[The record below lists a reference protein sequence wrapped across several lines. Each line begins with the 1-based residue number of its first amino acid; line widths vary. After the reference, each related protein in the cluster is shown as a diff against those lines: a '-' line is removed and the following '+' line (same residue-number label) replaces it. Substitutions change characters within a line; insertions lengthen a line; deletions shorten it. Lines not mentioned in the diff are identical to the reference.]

1 MLKLSQ
7 FMYGLLWLVLLY
19 TIPVGIL
26 CVIYLPLA
34 LRTGLI
40 CICFSGILAIVS
52 LYLSTRVI
60 LHMVSEG
67 LIKFDENNQAYMT
80 DVEGKK
86 ISMSFT
92 HADLFDDDSAEL

>member
-1 MLKLSQ
+1 
-7 FMYGLLWLVLLY
+7 
-19 TIPVGIL
+19 
-26 CVIYLPLA
+26 
-34 LRTGLI
+34 
-40 CICFSGILAIVS
+40 
-52 LYLSTRVI
+52 
-60 LHMVSEG
+60 MVSEG